1 MHIKGQGK
9 SKCIGLDIKLREILY
24 ITIFGL
30 NDFASLI
37 HIEIL
42 RKNILWIII

>member
-24 ITIFGL
+24 IMIIGL
-30 NDFASLI
+30 DDFILLI

-42 RKNILWIII
+42 RFFILWIII